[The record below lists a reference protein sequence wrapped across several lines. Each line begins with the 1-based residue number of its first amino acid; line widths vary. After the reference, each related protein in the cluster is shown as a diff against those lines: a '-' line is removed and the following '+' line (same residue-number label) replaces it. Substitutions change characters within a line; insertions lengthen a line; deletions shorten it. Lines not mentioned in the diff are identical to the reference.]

1 MSVPN
6 LQQDSQATSN
16 FYLAHIY
23 QQTNGSQPPIPSSLS
38 NPIEPFTPPS
48 SAVWVNGLW
57 FLSLVISLT
66 CALLS
71 TLLLRWARRYL
82 RVAYPNCSL
91 HQKARIRAF
100 YKNGV
105 EKLRVH
111 WMIELL
117 PTLLHISLFFFFV
130 GLSIFL
136 FSVNRAIFRVV
147 TLWIV
152 LCVTLYA
159 WLTVLPVY
167 RKDSPYSAPLSPF
180 FSFCLDGIQCLYCR
194 LLQWLQQIVRS
205 KFMHRGP
212 GVVHL
217 VNFFSRSL
225 AKTAN
230 EFALNLDPQID
241 HNSLLWTLQSL
252 DEDTDLEEFFER
264 LPRLCDSK
272 TGKDLKLQEGLIEQ
286 NRTKL
291 SSALIELMNRTL
303 PTNLV
308 TEFVKQRRMIICTR
322 VGNTSWIFLFRFVDS
337 SG

>member
-1 MSVPN
+1 LLVLSVPN
-6 LQQDSQATSN
+6 LQQNSQATSN

-23 QQTNGSQPPIPSSLS
+23 QQLNGSQPPIPSSLS

-105 EKLRVH
+105 EKLRVP
-111 WMIELL
+111 WMIEFL
-117 PTLLHISLFFFFV
+117 PTLLHISLFFFFS
-130 GLSIFL
+130 GLSVFL
-136 FSVNRAIFRVV
+136 FSVNRGIFKVV
-147 TLWIV
+147 TAWIV
-152 LCVTLYA
+152 LCVILYA
-159 WLTVLPVY
+159 WLTVLPIY
-167 RKDSPYSAPLSPF
+167 RKDSPYSAPLSAF
-180 FSFCLDGIQCLYCR
+180 FSFCLDGIQCLYFR
-194 LLQWLQQIVRS
+194 LLQWLQQIDPC

-217 VNFFSRSL
+217 VDFFSRSL

-230 EFALNLDPQID
+230 DFALNLDPKID
-241 HNSLLWTLQSL
+241 HDSLLWTLQSL
-252 DEDTDLEEFFER
+252 DEDTDLEKFFER
-264 LPRLCDSK
+264 LPRLCDSRKEK
-272 TGKDLKLQEGLIEQ
+272 T
-286 NRTKL
+286 
-291 SSALIELMNRTL
+291 
-303 PTNLV
+303 
-308 TEFVKQRRMIICTR
+308 
-322 VGNTSWIFLFRFVDS
+322 
-337 SG
+337 